1 MRICKLLNMINV
13 LERDYRSVAAN
24 LGYKPM
30 DMHMFSQEGNPTKS
44 LLFDWSLR
52 KGNTSEKLL
61 NILIDMDRDDIV
73 QLLNKEFENCN
84 CQNCA
89 SLC

>member
-24 LGYKPM
+24 LGYKVI
-30 DMHMFSQEGNPTKS
+30 DIHMFSQEGNATKS
-44 LLFDWSLR
+44 LLFDWSIG
-52 KGNTSEKLL
+52 KGNTAEKIL
-61 NILIDMDRDDIV
+61 NILIKMDRDDIV
-73 QLLNKEFENCN
+73 ELLNKEFENCN